1 MGNWEKFW
9 DKEATANAF
18 YIIQSAKPDWEESEF
33 FADGEKWVSE
43 IIVSPHYSQTN
54 TSKVLDF
61 GCGVGRL
68 TFALGHICEHVVG
81 TDISQVMI
89 DKANLYKE
97 KFSIHKNVD
106 FVKSSGEDLS
116 GFKDGEFTFVFSS
129 IVLQHIENP
138 LRWKMREELI
148 RVLKPGEWLYF
159 QDESFEVEREHYKRW
174 LEERCSFVEMKPQGK
189 ESVIVWAKKK

>member
-1 MGNWEKFW
+1 MDKIESWWDEKA
-9 DKEATANAF
+9 KENAF
-18 YIIQSAKPDWEESEF
+18 YIIQSAKSDWEEKEF
-33 FADGEKWVSE
+33 FQDGEKWISE

-54 TSKVLDF
+54 VSKVLDF

-68 TFALGHICEHVVG
+68 TFALGHICDKVTG

-89 DKANLYKE
+89 DKANAFKE
-97 KFSIHKNVD
+97 KFKTNNVD

-129 IVLQHIENP
+129 IVLQHIEQP
-138 LRWKMREELI
+138 LRWKMREELL

-159 QDESFEVEREHYKRW
+159 QDESFEVERPHYMRW
-174 LEERCSFVEMKPQGK
+174 LSERCSFVDMKPQNK
-189 ESVIVWAKKK
+189 ESVFVWARKK